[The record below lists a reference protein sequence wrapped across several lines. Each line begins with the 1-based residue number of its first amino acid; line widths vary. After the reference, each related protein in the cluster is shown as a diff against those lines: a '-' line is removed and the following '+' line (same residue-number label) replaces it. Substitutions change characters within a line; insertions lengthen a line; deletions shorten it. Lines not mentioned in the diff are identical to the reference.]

1 MVVNE
6 KHCQMDAVD
15 KDVDMPV
22 TIEVLRK
29 K

>member
-1 MVVNE
+1 MVVDG
-6 KHCQMDAVD
+6 KYCQMDAVD

-29 K
+29 R